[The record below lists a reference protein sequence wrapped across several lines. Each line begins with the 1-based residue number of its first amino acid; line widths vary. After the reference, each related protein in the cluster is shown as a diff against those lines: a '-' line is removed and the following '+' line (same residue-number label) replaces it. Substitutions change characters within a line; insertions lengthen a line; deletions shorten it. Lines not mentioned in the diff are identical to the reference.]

1 MEDTPWLDA
10 PQQRALAGM
19 DIREVLA
26 RNLKRYRRERELSQE
41 ALAHQA
47 GVDRSYVSHLEREV
61 YTAGIDV
68 VDRLARALGVRAADL
83 LMPPPVI
90 QRRRLPEHVE
100 RRRLPE
106 HRRGRPQR

>member
-10 PQQRALAGM
+10 PRQRALVGM

-26 RNLKRYRRERELSQE
+26 RNLKRYRQERDLSQE
-41 ALAHQA
+41 ELAHQA
-47 GVDRSYVSHLEREV
+47 CVDRSYVSHLERKV
-61 YTAGIDV
+61 YAVGIDV
-68 VDRLARALGVRAADL
+68 LDRLARALGVSAADL
-83 LMPPPVI
+83 LKPPPVI

-106 HRRGRPQR
+106 HQRSRPQR